1 MRKYRKW
8 EHRKKFSWKKRM
20 KHVRSGKD
28 VVRDENNNTVHEN
41 DNYNIIYRDGCELWP
56 FPYEMSVF
64 FYFYTSLDRR
74 GEAYNSDPVICGIA
88 GLREPST
95 IPTIGTGKKPVTGP
109 MALAVRCTRHP
120 KDCDAVTSQG
130 ASPKP
135 RDAIVSD
142 GVLWTV
148 YSNM

>member
-1 MRKYRKW
+1 MKKYRKW
-8 EHRKKFSWKKRM
+8 EHRKKFSLKKRM

-56 FPYEMSVF
+56 FPYEMSDF
-64 FYFYTSLDRR
+64 FDFYTSLDRR

-95 IPTIGTGKKPVTGP
+95 IPTIGTGKKSIQKLQNNRSPSRRNFSRG
-109 MALAVRCTRHP
+109 
-120 KDCDAVTSQG
+120 G
-130 ASPKP
+130 AFT
-135 RDAIVSD
+135 AIVTNINSIEKLEHGD
-142 GVLWTV
+142 
-148 YSNM
+148 YC